1 MFNIVSVYKKS
12 LPVPLLRC
20 NERAISWENAPLAVP
35 LIGNTAIDL
44 NLKVRSLLSIL
55 VDDGLT
61 CPITA
66 ALSSSLQ

>member
-1 MFNIVSVYKKS
+1 MFKIVLVYIKS

-20 NERAISWENAPLAVP
+20 NERAISWENAPSTVP
-35 LIGNTAIDL
+35 LIGKTVTDL
-44 NLKVRSLLSIL
+44 NLQAKGSCL

-66 ALSSSLQ
+66 AVPSFQ